1 MPAPYTGR
9 CFCGSAQYRIA
20 EEPLVV
26 YACHCTDCQKRSGSA
41 FGLSMWVRL
50 TALSLA
56 KGEVRADAP
65 LAADGRPRPGKV
77 CPLCSIR
84 LWSEPP
90 HRPGLAVVRPGT
102 LDDTSWIRPQAHLWT
117 RSAQPWVAIPEGVPR
132 YETQPKDFN
141 ELLEIGRRP

>member
-41 FGLSMWVRL
+41 FGLSVWVRL
-50 TALSLA
+50 AALSLA

-77 CPLCSIR
+77 CPRCSIR

-90 HRPGLAVVRPGT
+90 HRPGLAVVRAGT

-132 YETQPKDFN
+132 YETQPEHFN